1 MAPGRLTIRLFLRL
15 MFLRKMVNL
24 MMKKIITLALA
35 SIICTEVVYP
45 MQQGVPVQQV
55 MDRSFTQVVK
65 DNQKTAGYML
75 AALCCACAGLAYNL
89 SMQIPEQKSI
99 CNMCATATACCAIVA
114 SCCANKCLKNKKA

>member
-1 MAPGRLTIRLFLRL
+1 

-45 MQQGVPVQQV
+45 MQTPAAPAQQEI
-55 MDRSFTQVVK
+55 DRSFTQAVK
-65 DNQKTAGYML
+65 ENPEKAGYIL

-99 CNMCATATACCAIVA
+99 CNMCATATACCAIGGFLVA
-114 SCCANKCLKNKKA
+114 GNCKNKKVKKD